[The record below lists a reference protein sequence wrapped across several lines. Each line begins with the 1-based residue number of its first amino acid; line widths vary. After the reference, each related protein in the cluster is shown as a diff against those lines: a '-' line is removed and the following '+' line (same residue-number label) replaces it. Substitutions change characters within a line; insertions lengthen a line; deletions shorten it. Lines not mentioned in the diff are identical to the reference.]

1 MKSNGKFLSIVL
13 VILLA
18 AAMTACEANVS
29 TDDGSQTVSQ
39 DTSAVSQLD
48 SENASATEVSE
59 TDSDS
64 SDKSDSSKKSES
76 SKNSASSKKSDSSDK
91 SESSKNNTSSKK
103 SASSKTTSRKAST
116 DDDGQNPVMN
126 FIGTYTCDRAI
137 MTIRCEGKTDAEI
150 TVRWSS
156 SASTYAAWGMTGT
169 LDTETLTV
177 DYSDCQKT
185 AIELDSEGLIVTE
198 DREYTN
204 GKGRIIFNDGGTVTW
219 EDYEENAAAGMIFKF
234 DPNAEENSNADDD
247 SSDSAY
253 LDKGEAIANVRQQ
266 AGSGAQIIDAY
277 QGYTPE
283 GYEAWVITVA
293 PVSSSEDAEN
303 VTYYCNRFFCYAADS
318 YNSEDDNQN
327 DDEYLSREEAIA
339 NVKQQAGSGAK
350 IIDAYKG
357 YTPDGDEAWVIT
369 VTPVSASEDAEN
381 VTYYCN
387 RFFCYSK

>member
-64 SDKSDSSKKSES
+64 SDKSNSSKKSDS

-126 FIGTYTCDRAI
+126 FIGTYTCDRAV

-318 YNSEDDNQN
+318 YNSEYDNQN
-327 DDEYLSREEAIA
+327 DD
-339 NVKQQAGSGAK
+339 
-350 IIDAYKG
+350 
-357 YTPDGDEAWVIT
+357 
-369 VTPVSASEDAEN
+369 
-381 VTYYCN
+381 
-387 RFFCYSK
+387 